1 MPPLDNR
8 LVHSKPQTEQQ
19 AFEALYYEH
28 ARMVRGVLFNLVGE
42 RFLDDLTQ
50 EVFVKVWKGLDQFT
64 GQASL
69 RTWIYRVTVNAAMD
83 FLRRVSRMEVS
94 GIQKARWERIEDAQA
109 NGFERNENRQA
120 VQVALLELDEIH
132 RAVVVLHYL
141 EDLSLDLVAE
151 VLEVPVGTVK
161 SRLHSSREKLREVF
175 LKMGINYES

>member
-8 LVHSKPQTEQQ
+8 LVPSKSQTEQQ

-28 ARMVRGVLFNLVGE
+28 ARLVRGVLFNLVGE

-50 EVFVKVWKGLDQFT
+50 EVFVKVWKGLARFN
-64 GQASL
+64 ARSSL

-83 FLRRVSRMEVS
+83 FLRRGSRLEVS
-94 GIQKARWERIEDAQA
+94 GIDKARWERMAESHPSSLD
-109 NGFERNENRQA
+109 RSENRQA
-120 VQVALLELDEIH
+120 VQVALLELDENH

-141 EDLSLDLVAE
+141 EDLSLEAIAE

-161 SRLHSSREKLREVF
+161 SRLHNSREKLREIF
-175 LKMGINYES
+175 TKMGINYES